1 MCSARYAARAA
12 RSLRRAWLAVAPAPD
27 ARAVCAPQ
35 FVELHGE
42 PLLEQL
48 YESFRRH
55 YPEVVFREPPRR
67 GTLVLDEVR
76 RSTYFFS

>member
-1 MCSARYAARAA
+1 M
-12 RSLRRAWLAVAPAPD
+12 
-27 ARAVCAPQ
+27 
-35 FVELHGE
+35 ELHGE